1 MELTNVIFSRVKTS
15 SSITELHRVRAI
27 RADKR
32 SFEFEFLDSTKTPI
46 TLYLTADG
54 GGWAAENFVSADLLG
69 FPKSMLQFSPCL
81 RDVVLHGVAPN
92 AVVPKGDRD
101 DFFGRYKSKFSVT
114 QVHQDQ
120 SLSLKTIEDREERQD
135 FNALYKK
142 FLENKTGQLHHIHSD
157 STMGQLKRG
166 CPEHKGGRG
175 LAYLVRPDDVI
186 SGQPLL

>member
-1 MELTNVIFSRVKTS
+1 MFPRLKTTAS
-15 SSITELHRVRAI
+15 TTELHRVRAI
-27 RADKR
+27 RAQTR
-32 SFEFEFLDSTKTPI
+32 SYDFEFLDSKATPI
-46 TLYLTADG
+46 ELYLTEDD
-54 GGWAAENFVSADLLG
+54 GWAAENYVSADLLG

-81 RDVVLHGVAPN
+81 RDVVLHGVAAN

-142 FLENKTGQLHHIHSD
+142 FLANKTGQLHHIY
-157 STMGQLKRG
+157 STMGQL
-166 CPEHKGGRG
+166 
-175 LAYLVRPDDVI
+175 I
-186 SGQPLL
+186 T